1 MGEECPGGRLVFQT
15 TLAAGPIA
23 LGKGRSRSGWPEQL
37 TPRNCGQSEHSPH
50 AANAKKPIPNRPVV
64 FMMPPNRCV
73 SAAQSRR
80 FPIVDPW
87 DDPSVWFYSVVFARE
102 GLRRAGT

>member
-37 TPRNCGQSEHSPH
+37 TPRNCGQSEHSPY
-50 AANAKKPIPNRPVV
+50 AASAKKPIPNRPVV
-64 FMMPPNRCV
+64 FIMPPNRYV
-73 SAAQSRR
+73 SAAQSHRR
-80 FPIVDPW
+80 
-87 DDPSVWFYSVVFARE
+87 SVGRSISMVLLGCFSLVK
-102 GLRRAGT
+102 G